1 MKVTMGG
8 HTASGR
14 VSHAVFGEWTYSGEN
29 ESWCGVTL
37 SGNDHKM
44 VGDVEVTCKRCIKQ
58 TPTFTTEQRNIAF
71 EYLTAWRAGFDDG
84 MAHQI
89 RTKAVLDLWPGW
101 PGGVADLAR
110 VILSGGK

>member
-1 MKVTMGG
+1 
-8 HTASGR
+8 

-71 EYLTAWRAGFDDG
+71 EYLAAWRAGFDDG